1 MGKSAYAQCGQAAS
15 VGVPVGCVRIA
26 KLRGRYYC
34 MMKKISRRS
43 FLQACS
49 IAAATAALT
58 ACGGGKT
65 ETAKK
70 DDAHEAITFMAPYKE
85 IEAFIE
91 QVHSVYPEVNIEVV
105 PYSGDNTTTCLQ
117 NMFAAGDLP
126 DVCTLTYY
134 DPRIDL
140 VSNKLLDLSGYDFTD
155 NYVESRLQDV
165 FDNGAIYLL
174 PSTYNCY
181 GITYNKTLLRAH
193 GWELPNSFAELEQL
207 AAKAKEAGVDLCLS
221 QIQYP
226 GYGFQYLCNIAD
238 ADFLGT
244 LDGRLWQKDYL
255 SGKANVSN
263 TPGMMQ
269 AMAYVKKWKDIGM
282 LNDSGDALDD
292 NVTRQ
297 RMAEGNTL
305 FLIGNTN
312 GIVEADGNADKFG
325 LMPFLSEDGT
335 QNVFVLNVNRFY
347 GLNKKLKQN
356 PQKLEDA
363 LKVMRVLSTVAGTSA
378 LQPATALKSSLL
390 PFKGA
395 KADGTYYADVAD
407 ALNAGNTAP
416 FIYSGWENTIV
427 TTGLKMLD
435 FIKGNATMED
445 VIRQLDEDQ
454 DSVVNNTPDVI
465 TTVTEELSQ
474 QDCAMLVGRCFA
486 QATGSDLALV
496 SLSTWIPG
504 NPTDQNHHGVAAKL
518 YAKDI
523 TDYDLSVILPTGW
536 NRTIQTVTLTGQQI
550 NDLLYRLNSISHTL
564 LSLLK
569 TNDLDVVIDKIL
581 TDVQTM
587 FHGGRAYIIEFDRER
602 RTHDC
607 TYEVTAENV
616 TAEQDLVNSL
626 SMDEVPWWTRRIENG
641 NPIIISSLDE
651 LPDEAFREKEVLAM
665 QDIKSLIA
673 VPLASRDK
681 VWGLSLIHI

>member
-1 MGKSAYAQCGQAAS
+1 MYDE
-15 VGVPVGCVRIA
+15 
-26 KLRGRYYC
+26 
-34 MMKKISRRS
+34 KISRRS
-43 FLQACS
+43 FLQA
-49 IAAATAALT
+49 AGVLAATAALT
-58 ACGGGKT
+58 ACGGGKA
-65 ETAKK
+65 EPAKK
-70 DDAHEAITFMAPYKE
+70 DDAHEAVTFMAPYME
-85 IEAFIE
+85 VEAFIE
-91 QVHSVYPEVNIEVV
+91 QVHSVYPEVNVEIV
-105 PYSGDNTTTCLQ
+105 PYSGDTTTTCLQ

-126 DVCTLTYY
+126 DVCTLAVY
-134 DPRIDL
+134 DPLTDL
-140 VSNKLLDLSGYDFTD
+140 VSDKLLDLSGYDFTD
-155 NYVESRLQDV
+155 NYVESRLQEV
-165 FDNGAIYLL
+165 SDNGAIYLL
-174 PSTYNCY
+174 PSAYNCY
-181 GITYNKTLLRAH
+181 GITYHKTLLREH
-193 GWELPNSFAELEQL
+193 GWGLPNSFAELEEL
-207 AAKAKEAGVDLCLS
+207 AAKAKEAGVDLCLP

-263 TPGMMQ
+263 TPGTMKVL
-269 AMAYVKKWKDIGM
+269 AYVQKWKDIGM

-305 FLIGNTN
+305 FLIGGTN
-312 GIVEADGNADKFG
+312 GIVEADGNADKCG
-325 LMPFLSEDGT
+325 LMPYLSEDGS
-335 QNVFVLNVNRFY
+335 QNVFVLKVNRFY
-347 GLNKKLKQN
+347 GLSKKLEQN

-378 LQPATALKSSLL
+378 LLAEKTLKSSLL
-390 PFKGA
+390 PFKDA
-395 KADGTYYADVAD
+395 KADEIYYADVAD

-454 DSVVNNTPDVI
+454 DSVVNNTPDII

-474 QDCAMLVGRCFA
+474 EDCAMLVGRCFA

-550 NDLLYRLNSISHTL
+550 NDLLASGYDAYGNGKGYPYVLVRPVQLDAGKTYQVAICGVSNQLAAETTVTDSGVVGMDAAKAFFGAYTAIS
-564 LSLLK
+564 
-569 TNDLDVVIDKIL
+569 
-581 TDVQTM
+581 
-587 FHGGRAYIIEFDRER
+587 RAD
-602 RTHDC
+602 
-607 TYEVTAENV
+607 TAW
-616 TAEQDLVNSL
+616 S
-626 SMDEVPWWTRRIENG
+626 
-641 NPIIISSLDE
+641 
-651 LPDEAFREKEVLAM
+651 
-665 QDIKSLIA
+665 
-673 VPLASRDK
+673 
-681 VWGLSLIHI
+681 

>member
-1 MGKSAYAQCGQAAS
+1 M
-15 VGVPVGCVRIA
+15 I
-26 KLRGRYYC
+26 
-34 MMKKISRRS
+34 KKISRRS

-49 IAAATAALT
+49 VAAATAALT
-58 ACGGGKT
+58 ACGGGKA
-65 ETAKK
+65 ESKTA
-70 DDAHEAITFMAPYKE
+70 DAHEAVTFMAPYKE

-134 DPRIDL
+134 DPQIDL
-140 VSNKLLDLSGYDFTD
+140 VSDKLLDLSGYDFTD

-174 PSTYNCY
+174 PSVYNCY
-181 GITYNKTLLRAH
+181 GITYNKTLLREH
-193 GWELPNSFAELEQL
+193 GWELPNSFAELEVL
-207 AAKAKEAGVDLCLS
+207 AAKAKEAGVDLCLP

-282 LNDSGDALDD
+282 LNGSGDALDD
-292 NVTRQ
+292 NVTLQ

-312 GIVEADGNADKFG
+312 GIVEAGGNADKFG

-378 LQPATALKSSLL
+378 LQPATARPLSI
-390 PFKGA
+390 P
-395 KADGTYYADVAD
+395 
-407 ALNAGNTAP
+407 AG
-416 FIYSGWENTIV
+416 
-427 TTGLKMLD
+427 K
-435 FIKGNATMED
+435 
-445 VIRQLDEDQ
+445 
-454 DSVVNNTPDVI
+454 TP
-465 TTVTEELSQ
+465 S
-474 QDCAMLVGRCFA
+474 
-486 QATGSDLALV
+486 
-496 SLSTWIPG
+496 
-504 NPTDQNHHGVAAKL
+504 
-518 YAKDI
+518 
-523 TDYDLSVILPTGW
+523 
-536 NRTIQTVTLTGQQI
+536 
-550 NDLLYRLNSISHTL
+550 
-564 LSLLK
+564 
-569 TNDLDVVIDKIL
+569 
-581 TDVQTM
+581 
-587 FHGGRAYIIEFDRER
+587 
-602 RTHDC
+602 
-607 TYEVTAENV
+607 
-616 TAEQDLVNSL
+616 
-626 SMDEVPWWTRRIENG
+626 
-641 NPIIISSLDE
+641 
-651 LPDEAFREKEVLAM
+651 
-665 QDIKSLIA
+665 
-673 VPLASRDK
+673 
-681 VWGLSLIHI
+681 

>member
-1 MGKSAYAQCGQAAS
+1 
-15 VGVPVGCVRIA
+15 
-26 KLRGRYYC
+26 

-43 FLQACS
+43 FLQVCG
-49 IAAATAALT
+49 ITAAAAALT
-58 ACGGGKT
+58 ACSGTKT

-70 DDAHEAITFMAPYKE
+70 DAAHEAITFMAPYKE

-134 DPRIDL
+134 DPRTDL
-140 VSNKLLDLSGYDFTD
+140 VSDKLLDLSGYDFTD

-181 GITYNKTLLRAH
+181 GITYNKTLLKKY
-193 GWELPNSFAELEQL
+193 GWELPNSFTELEEL
-207 AAKAKEAGVDLCLS
+207 AAKAKEAGVDLCLP

-226 GYGFQYLCNIAD
+226 GYGFQYLCNIAE

-244 LDGRLWQKDYL
+244 LDGRLWQRDYL

-263 TPGMMQ
+263 TPGMMH
-269 AMAYVKKWKDIGM
+269 AMAYVQKWKDIGM

-292 NVTRQ
+292 N
-297 RMAEGNTL
+297 
-305 FLIGNTN
+305 
-312 GIVEADGNADKFG
+312 
-325 LMPFLSEDGT
+325 
-335 QNVFVLNVNRFY
+335 
-347 GLNKKLKQN
+347 
-356 PQKLEDA
+356 
-363 LKVMRVLSTVAGTSA
+363 VLSTVAGTSA

-390 PFKGA
+390 PFKDA
-395 KADGTYYADVAD
+395 KADGTYYADIAD
-407 ALNAGNTAP
+407 ALNVGNTAP

-454 DSVVNNTPDVI
+454 DSVVNDTPDVI

-474 QDCAMLVGRCFA
+474 EDCAMLVGRCFA

-504 NPTDQNHHGVAAKL
+504 NPTEQNHHGVAAKL

-536 NRTIQTVTLTGQQI
+536 NRTIQTVSLTGQQI
-550 NDLLYRLNSISHTL
+550 SGL
-564 LSLLK
+564 
-569 TNDLDVVIDKIL
+569 
-581 TDVQTM
+581 
-587 FHGGRAYIIEFDRER
+587 
-602 RTHDC
+602 
-607 TYEVTAENV
+607 
-616 TAEQDLVNSL
+616 
-626 SMDEVPWWTRRIENG
+626 
-641 NPIIISSLDE
+641 
-651 LPDEAFREKEVLAM
+651 
-665 QDIKSLIA
+665 
-673 VPLASRDK
+673 LASGYDAYGNGKGYPYVLVSPVQPEADK
-681 VWGLSLIHI
+681 TYQVAICGVSDQLAAETTVTDSGVVGMDAAKAFFGAYTTISRADTAWS

>member
-1 MGKSAYAQCGQAAS
+1 M
-15 VGVPVGCVRIA
+15 
-26 KLRGRYYC
+26 
-34 MMKKISRRS
+34 
-43 FLQACS
+43 
-49 IAAATAALT
+49 T
-58 ACGGGKT
+58 
-65 ETAKK
+65 
-70 DDAHEAITFMAPYKE
+70 
-85 IEAFIE
+85 
-91 QVHSVYPEVNIEVV
+91 
-105 PYSGDNTTTCLQ
+105 
-117 NMFAAGDLP
+117 
-126 DVCTLTYY
+126 
-134 DPRIDL
+134 DL

-193 GWELPNSFAELEQL
+193 GWELPNSFAELEVL
-207 AAKAKEAGVDLCLS
+207 AAKAKEAGVDLCLP

-263 TPGMMQ
+263 TPGMVQ

-312 GIVEADGNADKFG
+312 GIVEADGNADKFE
-325 LMPFLSEDGT
+325 LMPLSLAGRHPE
-335 QNVFVLNVNRFY
+335 RFCAE
-347 GLNKKLKQN
+347 GEPLLRSEQKAGAEPPEAGGCAQGDARAFHRCGHQRSAC
-356 PQKLEDA
+356 PQRA
-363 LKVMRVLSTVAGTSA
+363 R
-378 LQPATALKSSLL
+378 KSSLL
-390 PFKGA
+390 PFKDA
-395 KADGTYYADVAD
+395 KADDTYYADIAD

-454 DSVVNNTPDVI
+454 DSVVNNTPDTI

-474 QDCAMLVGRCFA
+474 EDCAMLVGRCFA

-504 NPTDQNHHGVAAKL
+504 NPTEQNHYGVAAKL
-518 YAKDI
+518 YAKGI

-536 NRTIQTVTLTGQQI
+536 NRTIQTVALTGQQI
-550 NDLLYRLNSISHTL
+550 NDLLATGYDAYGNGKGYPYVLVSPVQPEAGKTYQVAICGVSDQLAAEATVTDSGVVGMDAAKAFFGAYNTIS
-564 LSLLK
+564 
-569 TNDLDVVIDKIL
+569 
-581 TDVQTM
+581 
-587 FHGGRAYIIEFDRER
+587 RAD
-602 RTHDC
+602 
-607 TYEVTAENV
+607 TAW
-616 TAEQDLVNSL
+616 S
-626 SMDEVPWWTRRIENG
+626 
-641 NPIIISSLDE
+641 
-651 LPDEAFREKEVLAM
+651 
-665 QDIKSLIA
+665 
-673 VPLASRDK
+673 
-681 VWGLSLIHI
+681 

>member
-1 MGKSAYAQCGQAAS
+1 
-15 VGVPVGCVRIA
+15 
-26 KLRGRYYC
+26 
-34 MMKKISRRS
+34 MMNKISRRS
-43 FLQACS
+43 FLQAAGGV
-49 IAAATAALT
+49 AAAAALT
-58 ACGGGKT
+58 ACGGKAESQT
-65 ETAKK
+65 E
-70 DDAHEAITFMAPYKE
+70 DVREAVTFMAPYLE
-85 IEAFIE
+85 VEAFIE

-126 DVCTLTYY
+126 DICTLSVYNPMT
-134 DPRIDL
+134 DL

-165 FDNGAIYLL
+165 FDGGAIYLL
-174 PSTYNCY
+174 PSAYNCY
-181 GITYNKTLLRAH
+181 GITYNKTLLREH
-193 GWELPNSFAELEQL
+193 GWELPNSFAELEEL
-207 AAKAKEAGVDLCLS
+207 AAKAKEAGVDLCLP

-226 GYGFQYLCNIAD
+226 GYGFQYLCSIAD

-244 LDGRLWQKDYL
+244 LDGRLWQQDYL

-269 AMAYVKKWKDIGM
+269 AMAYVQKWKDIGM

-325 LMPFLSEDGT
+325 LMPYLSEDGT

-347 GLNKKLKQN
+347 GLNKKLEQD

-390 PFKGA
+390 PFKDA
-395 KADGTYYADVAD
+395 KADGTYYADIAD

-435 FIKGNATMED
+435 FMKGNATIED

-454 DSVVNNTPDVI
+454 DSVVNNTPDTI

-474 QDCAMLVGRCFA
+474 EDCAMLVGRCFA
-486 QATGSDLALV
+486 QATDSDLALV
-496 SLSTWIPG
+496 SLST
-504 NPTDQNHHGVAAKL
+504 
-518 YAKDI
+518 
-523 TDYDLSVILPTGW
+523 
-536 NRTIQTVTLTGQQI
+536 
-550 NDLLYRLNSISHTL
+550 
-564 LSLLK
+564 
-569 TNDLDVVIDKIL
+569 
-581 TDVQTM
+581 
-587 FHGGRAYIIEFDRER
+587 
-602 RTHDC
+602 
-607 TYEVTAENV
+607 
-616 TAEQDLVNSL
+616 
-626 SMDEVPWWTRRIENG
+626 
-641 NPIIISSLDE
+641 
-651 LPDEAFREKEVLAM
+651 
-665 QDIKSLIA
+665 
-673 VPLASRDK
+673 
-681 VWGLSLIHI
+681 

>member
-1 MGKSAYAQCGQAAS
+1 
-15 VGVPVGCVRIA
+15 
-26 KLRGRYYC
+26 
-34 MMKKISRRS
+34 MKKISRRS
-43 FLQACS
+43 FLQACGL
-49 IAAATAALT
+49 AAATAALT
-58 ACGGGKT
+58 ACGGSNPESKT
-65 ETAKK
+65 E
-70 DDAHEAITFMAPYKE
+70 DAHEAVTFMAPYKE
-85 IEAFIE
+85 VEAFIE
-91 QVHSVYPEVNIEVV
+91 QVHSVYPEVNVEIV

-140 VSNKLLDLSGYDFTD
+140 VSDKLLDLSGYDFTD

-181 GITYNKTLLRAH
+181 GITYNKTLLKKH
-193 GWELPNSFAELEQL
+193 GWALPNSFAELEVL
-207 AAKAKEAGVDLCLS
+207 AAKAKEARVELCLP

-244 LDGRLWQKDYL
+244 LDGKQWQKDYL

-269 AMAYVKKWKDIGM
+269 AMAYVQKWKDIGM
-282 LNDSGDALDD
+282 LNGSGDALDD
-292 NVTRQ
+292 SVTRQ
-297 RMAEGNTL
+297 KMAEGNTL

-312 GIVEADGNADKFG
+312 GIMEADGSADKFG

-347 GLNKKLKQN
+347 GLNKKLEQN

-378 LQPATALKSSLL
+378 LQPAATLKSSLL
-390 PFKGA
+390 PFKDA
-395 KADGTYYADVAD
+395 KADGTYYADIAN
-407 ALNAGNTAP
+407 ALNAGNTVP
-416 FIYSGWENTIV
+416 FIYSGWENTVV
-427 TTGLKMLD
+427 TTGNKMLD
-435 FIKGNATMED
+435 FMKGNATMED

-454 DSVVNNTPDVI
+454 DSVVNNTPDTI
-465 TTVTEELSQ
+465 TTVAEELSQ

-504 NPTDQNHHGVAAKL
+504 NPSNQNHHGVAAKL
-518 YAKDI
+518 YAKGI

-536 NRTIQTVTLTGQQI
+536 NRTIQTVPLTGQQI
-550 NDLLYRLNSISHTL
+550 SDLLSTGYDAYGNGKGYPYVLVSPVQPEAGKTYQVAICGVSDKLAAEATVTDSGVVGMDAAKAFFGAYTTIS
-564 LSLLK
+564 
-569 TNDLDVVIDKIL
+569 
-581 TDVQTM
+581 
-587 FHGGRAYIIEFDRER
+587 RAD
-602 RTHDC
+602 
-607 TYEVTAENV
+607 TAW
-616 TAEQDLVNSL
+616 S
-626 SMDEVPWWTRRIENG
+626 
-641 NPIIISSLDE
+641 
-651 LPDEAFREKEVLAM
+651 
-665 QDIKSLIA
+665 
-673 VPLASRDK
+673 
-681 VWGLSLIHI
+681 

>member
-1 MGKSAYAQCGQAAS
+1 
-15 VGVPVGCVRIA
+15 
-26 KLRGRYYC
+26 
-34 MMKKISRRS
+34 MKKLSRRS
-43 FLQACS
+43 FLQAS
-49 IAAATAALT
+49 GVLAAMAALT
-58 ACGGGKT
+58 ACGGSQTETGKT
-65 ETAKK
+65 A
-70 DDAHEAITFMAPYKE
+70 DAHEAITFMAPYKE

-91 QVHSVYPEVNIEVV
+91 QVHSVYPEVNIEIV

-134 DPRIDL
+134 DPQIDL
-140 VSNKLLDLSGYDFTD
+140 VSDKLLDLSGYDFTD

-174 PSTYNCY
+174 PSTYNCF
-181 GITYNKTLLRAH
+181 GITYNKTLLREH
-193 GWELPNSFAELEQL
+193 GWELPSSFAELEEL
-207 AAKAKEAGVDLCLS
+207 AAKAKEAGVDLCLP

-226 GYGFQYLCNIAD
+226 GYGFQYLCNIAE

-244 LDGRLWQKDYL
+244 LDGRMWQRDYL

-269 AMAYVKKWKDIGM
+269 AMAYVQKWKDIGM
-282 LNDSGDALDD
+282 LNDTGDALDD

-347 GLNKKLKQN
+347 GLNKKLEQD

-378 LQPATALKSSLL
+378 LQPATTLKSSLL
-390 PFKGA
+390 PFKDA

-435 FIKGNATMED
+435 FMKGNATMED

-454 DSVVNNTPDVI
+454 DSVVNNRYHHHRHRRTFAGGLRHAGGSLLCTGYRQRP
-465 TTVTEELSQ
+465 
-474 QDCAMLVGRCFA
+474 CAG
-486 QATGSDLALV
+486 LAEHLDPRQPHR
-496 SLSTWIPG
+496 SEPLRRSC
-504 NPTDQNHHGVAAKL
+504 
-518 YAKDI
+518 
-523 TDYDLSVILPTGW
+523 
-536 NRTIQTVTLTGQQI
+536 QTVRKGY
-550 NDLLYRLNSISHTL
+550 YRLRPFCHPAHRL
-564 LSLLK
+564 EPHHP
-569 TNDLDVVIDKIL
+569 DRHPDRAAD
-581 TDVQTM
+581 QRPAG
-587 FHGGRAYIIEFDRER
+587 HGLR
-602 RTHDC
+602 RLR
-607 TYEVTAENV
+607 
-616 TAEQDLVNSL
+616 Q
-626 SMDEVPWWTRRIENG
+626 R
-641 NPIIISSLDE
+641 
-651 LPDEAFREKEVLAM
+651 
-665 QDIKSLIA
+665 Q
-673 VPLASRDK
+673 
-681 VWGLSLIHI
+681 GLSLCAGQPHGTGSGQDLSGGHLRRERAAGSRSRCRGQRRGGHGCRKNLLWCIHHHQPGRHRMELNKTDRRYWM